1 MLTMTR
7 MTDDYH
13 IVSLPGGKCS
23 VGSRSVGEVMHPDVG
38 PSAEAFNLYVE
49 QPRLRERVV
58 ATEGAF
64 VIWDV
69 GIGAGA
75 NILVALQNISDIP
88 AELEIVSFD
97 HSDAPLRFALEHARE
112 LNYFGELESSVA
124 ELLEH
129 RTLDLKVG
137 KLSVQWRLVIADFP
151 ALLNGDSRSDYP
163 SPHAIFHDAWSPKKN
178 SQMWSGELFEK
189 LFQSVGEGQDCVLST
204 YSRATVI
211 RTALLLAGFYVGRGV
226 GIGVKEETTQAATRM
241 ELLAEPLGR
250 DWFGRAQRSHAAEP
264 FEITFRQA
272 PLSKRSLE
280 RFRKHPQFV

>member
-88 AELEIVSFD
+88 IAFCVGTCT
-97 HSDAPLRFALEHARE
+97 RT
-112 LNYFGELESSVA
+112 
-124 ELLEH
+124 ELL
-129 RTLDLKVG
+129 R
-137 KLSVQWRLVIADFP
+137 RI
-151 ALLNGDSRSDYP
+151 
-163 SPHAIFHDAWSPKKN
+163 
-178 SQMWSGELFEK
+178 
-189 LFQSVGEGQDCVLST
+189 
-204 YSRATVI
+204 
-211 RTALLLAGFYVGRGV
+211 
-226 GIGVKEETTQAATRM
+226 GI
-241 ELLAEPLGR
+241 LG
-250 DWFGRAQRSHAAEP
+250 G
-264 FEITFRQA
+264 
-272 PLSKRSLE
+272 
-280 RFRKHPQFV
+280 